1 MPGSLRDISLFVA
14 VYEARSF
21 TAAAARE
28 NATQSG
34 VSQHVRKLEESLDVR
49 LFTRDKGV
57 VAPTPA
63 GDTYYQ
69 HCIDVLRAH
78 EAARRSVT
86 GYAKGFEGEIVV
98 GLMPTMTR
106 CVLAPVLT
114 RFIAANPNVS
124 VRVVEGYS
132 AALTQQLLAGELDFA
147 IVPAFA
153 GAPGL
158 RSRLFLRT
166 PEVLVAAPSTS
177 RMHLAGVKL
186 GAAGP
191 LKLVVPARSNTRRKT
206 IETYCGANGIR
217 IDQMVE
223 LDSMMAT
230 LDMVQRSDWVTIL
243 PGIMM
248 AIDVPGQ
255 DGPGLIVN
263 PLKDPDLTLDLVQ
276 IEPSRRPMSA
286 IAQAFCD
293 ALEAESQTLNA
304 RWDSDKAMAVA
315 APSARTKVPTA
326 KRKAVG

>member
-106 CVLAPVLT
+106 CVLAP
-114 RFIAANPNVS
+114 ANWIS
-124 VRVVEGYS
+124 
-132 AALTQQLLAGELDFA
+132 
-147 IVPAFA
+147 
-153 GAPGL
+153 
-158 RSRLFLRT
+158 RSCQRL
-166 PEVLVAAPSTS
+166 
-177 RMHLAGVKL
+177 
-186 GAAGP
+186 
-191 LKLVVPARSNTRRKT
+191 PARRACAAVCSCGRRK
-206 IETYCGANGIR
+206 CSLPRHRRRGC
-217 IDQMVE
+217 
-223 LDSMMAT
+223 
-230 LDMVQRSDWVTIL
+230 IL
-243 PGIMM
+243 QASNSGR
-248 AIDVPGQ
+248 
-255 DGPGLIVN
+255 
-263 PLKDPDLTLDLVQ
+263 PD
-276 IEPSRRPMSA
+276 R
-286 IAQAFCD
+286 
-293 ALEAESQTLNA
+293 
-304 RWDSDKAMAVA
+304 
-315 APSARTKVPTA
+315 
-326 KRKAVG
+326 

>member
-21 TAAAARE
+21 TAAASRE

-49 LFTRDKGV
+49 LFTRDKGI

-69 HCIDVLRAH
+69 HCIEVLRAH
-78 EAARRSVT
+78 EAARRSVS

-106 CVLAPVLT
+106 CVLAPVLAG
-114 RFIAANPNVS
+114 FVAANPNVS

-132 AALTQQLLAGELDFA
+132 AALTQHVLAGELDFA

-166 PEVLVAAPSTS
+166 PEVLVAAPSTA
-177 RMHLAGVKL
+177 RTHLAGVKL
-186 GAAGP
+186 ATAGP
-191 LKLVVPARSNTRRKT
+191 LKLVVPAPSNTRRKT

-217 IDQMVE
+217 IEQMIE

-248 AIDVPGQ
+248 AIDAPGR

-263 PLKDPDLTLDLVQ
+263 PLTDPDLTLDLVQ
-276 IEPSRRPMSA
+276 IEPSRRPMSG
-286 IAQAFCD
+286 IAQAFLD
-293 ALEAESQTLNA
+293 ALEAESQKLNT
-304 RWDSDKAMAVA
+304 RWSAEKAKA
-315 APSARTKVPTA
+315 ASPAKATPA
-326 KRKAVG
+326 KRKISG